1 MRGHVAGDF
10 SAFQEFWR
18 SAFTLGLIRLV
29 LIIESLYKTLTS
41 LHLLFK
47 TRPLVL
53 RYFPSRN
60 AFGAFGA
67 FGTPWNGVSMTLKPQ
82 RSSKISHIF
91 DLFWRFA

>member
-10 SAFQEFWR
+10 LAFQEFWR

-47 TRPLVL
+47 TRPLV
-53 RYFPSRN
+53 F
-60 AFGAFGA
+60 
-67 FGTPWNGVSMTLKPQ
+67 
-82 RSSKISHIF
+82 H
-91 DLFWRFA
+91 